1 MLHSDLINQTYTHGP
16 YQPFTIFDPKQRS
29 IHKAIVRDRLV
40 HQALVSAIEPYFE
53 KQFIFDSYSCR
64 LNKGTHAGVARL
76 QSFLQKASVN
86 NTKTVYALKCDVRK
100 FFDSVDHQILVRQ
113 LEKKIIDGST
123 LDLVK
128 HIIASFQLSN
138 AGLPYASHIPLV
150 SSSGL
155 TRGSSV
161 ELDSRLRSSPKNSS
175 RGGASLSDEALSAS
189 ESNDGNDEAR
199 GGSVN
204 DGKGLPL
211 GNVTSQLFANVYL
224 HELDFFVK
232 HNLKMKYYLRYCDD
246 FIILHHDRQFL
257 VEMIDTLRGFLKNE
271 LLLELHPNKVTINTY
286 HQGIDFLGYVLKPG
300 TVLLRHKTKQRLLLR
315 SNKKNIAS
323 YLGVCSHASSHVLQ
337 KILISKVNS
346 T

>member
-1 MLHSDLINQTYTHGP
+1 M
-16 YQPFTIFDPKQRS
+16 
-29 IHKAIVRDRLV
+29 
-40 HQALVSAIEPYFE
+40 
-53 KQFIFDSYSCR
+53 
-64 LNKGTHAGVARL
+64 

-161 ELDSRLRSSPKNSS
+161 ELDSRLRSSRKNSS